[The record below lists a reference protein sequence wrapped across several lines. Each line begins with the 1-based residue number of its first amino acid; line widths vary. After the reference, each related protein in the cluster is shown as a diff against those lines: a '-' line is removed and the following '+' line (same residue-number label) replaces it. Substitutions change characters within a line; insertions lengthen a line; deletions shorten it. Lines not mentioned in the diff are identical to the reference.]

1 MQNRTLPEPEWYQQ
15 KIFLSSKVDRMFWCK
30 MLNCNERNLQKAIG
44 IIGNS
49 PKLVNK
55 FLELN
60 RLKENTNY

>member
-1 MQNRTLPEPEWYQQ
+1 MQNRVLTEPEWY
-15 KIFLSSKVDRMFWCK
+15 KETIFLTSKVDVTFWCK
-30 MLNCNERNLQKAIG
+30 MLNCNERNLHKAIG

-60 RLKENTNY
+60 RLKEN